1 MACASLAL
9 MEEDPSYRKK
19 VYDYLHSPDDSSEV
33 NGKAKTTIDK
43 ITDNVIT
50 VNFKDDT

>member
-1 MACASLAL
+1 MTICKA
-9 MEEDPSYRKK
+9 
-19 VYDYLHSPDDSSEV
+19 PDDSSEV

-50 VNFKDDT
+50 TKLQDDDTMMGA